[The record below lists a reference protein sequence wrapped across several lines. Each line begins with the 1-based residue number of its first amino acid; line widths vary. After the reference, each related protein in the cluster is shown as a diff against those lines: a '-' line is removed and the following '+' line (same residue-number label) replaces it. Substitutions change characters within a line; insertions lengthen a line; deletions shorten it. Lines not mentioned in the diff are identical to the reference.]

1 MKILNDSYVWID
13 YFRSGTHTSKLD
25 TYIDQNLVCTNH
37 LILAELIPFLKVKKQ
52 FKVIKLLES
61 LTNITL
67 NINWDNIINL
77 QTTCIQKGINKV
89 GIPDLLIL
97 DNVIQNEL
105 VLYTLDKHFKQIN
118 KHISFRMISD

>member
-77 QTTCIQKGINKV
+77 QSSCIQKGINKV

>member
-1 MKILNDSYVWID
+1 MQILIDSSVWID

-105 VLYTLDKHFKQIN
+105 VLYTIDKHFKQIN
-118 KHISFRMISD
+118 KHISFEMISI